1 MQVVEASKKHF
12 DGKNDAPD
20 VESKHLVTDRL
31 GGTHYILLHDSEV
44 TLTEGLEHIRVL
56 KLKEKTSNRRLYA
69 ACCGTPLGS
78 IYTMTGL
85 HPQLMKPHP
94 DKTDGQVDFPFL
106 KPTVC
111 IHIESAP
118 EGSVPEGVKATK
130 GAPPGLIFKLLFKL
144 SVAPFR
150 KSASNELRNETRKMY
165 AMHDMSTFI
174 QVAHS
179 TVHKPPW

>member
-1 MQVVEASKKHF
+1 MQVVEASKAHF

-20 VESKHLVTDRL
+20 VEGNHLVTDRL
-31 GGTHYILLHDSEV
+31 GATHYVILHDSEV

-56 KLKEKTSNRRLYA
+56 KLKEKTSNHRLYA

-78 IYTMTGL
+78 INTMTGL

-94 DKTDGQVDFPFL
+94 NKTDSQVDFPFL

-118 EGSVPEGVKATK
+118 EGSIPKGVKATK
-130 GAPPGLIFKLLFKL
+130 GAPPGLILKFLSKL

-150 KSASNELRNETRKMY
+150 KSASDALRNQTSNIEPTIGMNSI
-165 AMHDMSTFI
+165 ALES
-174 QVAHS
+174 
-179 TVHKPPW
+179 